1 MYPKFFEDKII
12 INVHKYNKV
21 YILLFIRYFD
31 IGTRTVVFDDHG
43 DCCGGDQYYLHH
55 LFNCVFDRLLQGK
68 ECTKWVIISTENW
81 LGLIFGL
88 TPSSN
93 LFHVWKT
100 WPQQWSPVAA
110 KVGTAVGANF
120 FGREW
125 WNTALIFGESANPS
139 FRSNRILAKI
149 FQFKFYTSNKTG
161 ELLFNKNIVCNF
173 HELF

>member
-12 INVHKYNKV
+12 INVHKYSKV

-68 ECTKWVIISTENW
+68 EGTKWVIISTENW

-100 WPQQWSPVAA
+100 GPNNGRPSLLRLGPLL
-110 KVGTAVGANF
+110 GLTFSDANDEILPWYSVKAPIHLS
-120 FGREW
+120 GRTE
-125 WNTALIFGESANPS
+125 F
-139 FRSNRILAKI
+139 
-149 FQFKFYTSNKTG
+149 
-161 ELLFNKNIVCNF
+161 
-173 HELF
+173 